1 MMGLTRTLVGYGSS
15 ADYPTGNWFKG
26 ADTVSLCKFL
36 EHKFASVLVGCEP
49 DERPYV
55 RNILAMLRACN
66 TFMST
71 MYHGDVFLT
80 DDERSILI
88 RNGYVVTGKFAA
100 CASHA
105 YLTLNIPRY
114 KYQPK
119 YHFFAEVVFKL
130 ERDQRAGVTSVNP
143 VLESTQVD
151 EDFIGRIS
159 KFSREVSSR
168 TLHVRTCK
176 KYLMALASQW

>member
-1 MMGLTRTLVGYGSS
+1 VTLIDLGIYGTGDVKVHLEVIYEELVFYCSKGKIPLHMMGLTRTLVGYGSS

-36 EHKFASVLVGCEP
+36 QHKFASVLVACAP

-80 DDERSILI
+80 DDERRILI
-88 RNGYVVTGKFAA
+88 RNGHVVTTKFAA

-105 YLTLNIPRY
+105 YHTLNIPRY

-119 YHFFAEVVFKL
+119 YHFFAEVVYKL
-130 ERDQRAGVTSVNP
+130 ESDQR
-143 VLESTQVD
+143 
-151 EDFIGRIS
+151 
-159 KFSREVSSR
+159 
-168 TLHVRTCK
+168 
-176 KYLMALASQW
+176 

>member
-1 MMGLTRTLVGYGSS
+1 MALRLTIQPGNLEADWNPSFWIS
-15 ADYPTGNWFKG
+15 ALNGIHYYIEFVRGVNFRNWFKG

-36 EHKFASVLVGCEP
+36 EHKFASVLPACEP
-49 DERPYV
+49 DARPYV

-80 DDERSILI
+80 DDERRILI

-105 YLTLNIPRY
+105 YLTPEH
-114 KYQPK
+114 P
-119 YHFFAEVVFKL
+119 EV
-130 ERDQRAGVTSVNP
+130 
-143 VLESTQVD
+143 QVPT
-151 EDFIGRIS
+151 
-159 KFSREVSSR
+159 KVSLLR
-168 TLHVRTCK
+168 RGCFQ
-176 KYLMALASQW
+176 A